1 VTGSRISTPGPLS
14 QPAALGDRRFVA
26 GRQQALPSSR
36 VAPMSTCPVPRPR
49 WCPLLLAIAHEGTA
63 AFRCMNDVGFPF
75 PRKDGKLSLW
85 TTTIHISGFNL
96 TACTLTTPGS
106 IPSIAGTHA
115 GSLRTC
121 RLSFSPV
128 GLALLLHV
136 AHRLGNSN
144 EFQKPPFIGR
154 HPLVSGLSWRDHALV
169 RGWSYFVT
177 MSGAFPNGCEKL
189 ICSLRIQH
197 H

>member
-1 VTGSRISTPGPLS
+1 MARKPW
-14 QPAALGDRRFVA
+14 
-26 GRQQALPSSR
+26 ALPSSR
-36 VAPMSTCPVPRPR
+36 VTPMSTCPFLRPR
-49 WCPLLLAIAHEGTA
+49 WCPLLLAMAHERTA

-106 IPSIAGTHA
+106 IPSITGTHA

-128 GLALLLHV
+128 GLALLRSV

-144 EFQKPPFIGR
+144 EFQY
-154 HPLVSGLSWRDHALV
+154 LLSEV
-169 RGWSYFVT
+169 I
-177 MSGAFPNGCEKL
+177 P
-189 ICSLRIQH
+189 SLRIYLGAIMRLL
-197 H
+197 